1 MELYWVINWLLAKL
15 YLWKTLYIYFSF
27 SQYYTGQR
35 VFSNKFPS
43 EKIDV
48 NQDTYIL
55 IKNSNTD
62 IIVAVKDLTRDK
74 IIQHAYINAKDN
86 YKFIN
91 IPVGKYVCMYM
102 WTDTQG
108 KRHYNIDDK
117 SMDFPVNQIG
127 GYEIT
132 MQKSVAGNL
141 TQSAIDEDNFFNN

>member
-1 MELYWVINWLLAKL
+1 
-15 YLWKTLYIYFSF
+15 
-27 SQYYTGQR
+27 
-35 VFSNKFPS
+35 
-43 EKIDV
+43 
-48 NQDTYIL
+48 
-55 IKNSNTD
+55 
-62 IIVAVKDLTRDK
+62 
-74 IIQHAYINAKDN
+74 
-86 YKFIN
+86 
-91 IPVGKYVCMYM
+91 MYM